1 MSATG
6 STMSGRSTTAY
17 VLPTSWMLET
27 PRSGRAVTAKLWGCH
42 SQAPARDKWRQ
53 APVGVTAL
61 MSLDMIEHCEAITA
75 AAPRVAGSG
84 TAPMYVICS
93 PSRRVG
99 KTLVARLLTEHY
111 IADVAPQLTNFLT
124 DHASVAHISDL
135 RGQMR
140 LFDGLIESNTV
151 PKIID
156 VSHREF
162 TNFFAVAEKIGL
174 FEEARRRSIE
184 PLILFPIDPDPTAQ
198 KAYAMLRRRFI
209 GTSLLPV
216 RNLTVAKGLPYGASF
231 PHTSTL
237 AVSLEIPVLGPAARA
252 RVDRDGFSFAEFA
265 RNAPPRSGFP
275 LRHRDELHAWL
286 RRVRFQFREIELG
299 LMCEQILTAL
309 Q

>member
-1 MSATG
+1 MSAT
-6 STMSGRSTTAY
+6 TIERCAATAE
-17 VLPTSWMLET
+17 P
-27 PRSGRAVTAKLWGCH
+27 GRAPAGNGGP
-42 SQAPARDKWRQ
+42 AP
-53 APVGVTAL
+53 
-61 MSLDMIEHCEAITA
+61 I
-75 AAPRVAGSG
+75 
-84 TAPMYVICS
+84 YVVCS

-111 IADVAPQLTNFLT
+111 VADARPVAAFDLADEGPRLT
-124 DHASVAHISDL
+124 DFLAERASVATIRDV

-140 LFDGLIESNTV
+140 LFDGLIEGNEV

-184 PLILFPIDPDPTAQ
+184 PLVLFLIDSGPAAA
-198 KAYAMLRRRFI
+198 KAYAGLRQRFA

-216 RNLTVAKGLPYGASF
+216 RNLTVAKGLPYGAAF
-231 PHTSTL
+231 PHASTL

-252 RVDRDGFSFAEFA
+252 LVDRERFSFADLGDRA
-265 RNAPPRSGFP
+265 LPGSIPSPRP
-275 LRHRDELHAWL
+275 RDELQAWL
-286 RRVRFQFREIELG
+286 RRIRFQFREIELC
-299 LMCEQILTAL
+299 LICEQILTAL

>member
-1 MSATG
+1 MG
-6 STMSGRSTTAY
+6 VTTIERRG
-17 VLPTSWMLET
+17 PGTE
-27 PRSGRAVTAKLWGCH
+27 PRSV
-42 SQAPARDKWRQ
+42 PARSGGGP
-53 APVGVTAL
+53 AP
-61 MSLDMIEHCEAITA
+61 I
-75 AAPRVAGSG
+75 
-84 TAPMYVICS
+84 YVVCS

-111 IADVAPQLTNFLT
+111 LADARPISAFDLADEGPRLADFLPHQT
-124 DHASVAHISDL
+124 SVADIHDV

-140 LFDGLIESNTV
+140 LFDFLIESNQA

-162 TNFFAVAEKIGL
+162 ANFFAIADKIEL
-174 FEEARRRSIE
+174 FQEARRRAIE
-184 PLILFPIDPDPTAQ
+184 PLILFLIDPDPATA
-198 KAYAMLRRRFI
+198 KAYERLRRRFA

-216 RNLTVAKGLPYGASF
+216 RNLTVAKGLPYGAAF
-231 PHTSTL
+231 PHASTL

-252 RVDRDGFSFAEFA
+252 RVDRDRFSFADFA
-265 RNAPPRSGFP
+265 RTVPPRSGFP

>member
-1 MSATG
+1 MGVTTIERHGAG
-6 STMSGRSTTAY
+6 SE
-17 VLPTSWMLET
+17 P
-27 PRSGRAVTAKLWGCH
+27 H
-42 SQAPARDKWRQ
+42 SAPACSVGGP
-53 APVGVTAL
+53 AP
-61 MSLDMIEHCEAITA
+61 I
-75 AAPRVAGSG
+75 
-84 TAPMYVICS
+84 YVVCS

-99 KTLVARLLTEHY
+99 KTLIARLLTEHHLADARAIAAFDLADEGPRLADFLPHQAT
-111 IADVAPQLTNFLT
+111 IADIHDV
-124 DHASVAHISDL
+124 

-140 LFDGLIESNTV
+140 FFDFLIEGNQV

-162 TNFFAVAEKIGL
+162 ANFFAIVDKIGL
-174 FEEARRRSIE
+174 FQEARRRSIE
-184 PLILFPIDPDPTAQ
+184 PLILFLIDPDAATA
-198 KAYAMLRRRFI
+198 KAYERLRRRFA

-216 RNLTVAKGLPYGASF
+216 RNLTVAKGLPYGAAF
-231 PHTSTL
+231 PHASTL

-252 RVDRDGFSFAEFA
+252 RVDSNGFSFADFA
-265 RNAPPRSGFP
+265 RNVPPRSGFP

>member
-1 MSATG
+1 
-6 STMSGRSTTAY
+6 
-17 VLPTSWMLET
+17 
-27 PRSGRAVTAKLWGCH
+27 
-42 SQAPARDKWRQ
+42 
-53 APVGVTAL
+53 
-61 MSLDMIEHCEAITA
+61 
-75 AAPRVAGSG
+75 
-84 TAPMYVICS
+84 MYVICS

-111 IADVAPQLTNFLT
+111 IADMRPVLAFDLADEAPQLTNFLT
-124 DHASVAHISDL
+124 DNASVAHISDL

-237 AVSLEIPVLGPAARA
+237 AVSVEIPVLGPAARA
-252 RVDRDGFSFAEFA
+252 LVDRERFSFAEFDNA
-265 RNAPPRSGFP
+265 RSLRSNFP
-275 LRHRDELHAWL
+275 VRPHDELHAWW
-286 RRVRFQFREIELG
+286 RRVRLQFREIQLC
-299 LMCEQILTAL
+299 LMRRQILTAL
-309 Q
+309 QQKTLESFN